1 MTGRGDVMTQDD
13 MPGYRAVAEQ
23 LGSAASTR
31 GRVVE
36 AVKEGSSCGEE
47 EQTAWELKTILET
60 RRQQL
65 EAQVTCNLRL
75 LYFVNT
81 FVLVYIS
88 TLTHPRILSHTHHAY
103 LCCF

>member
-1 MTGRGDVMTQDD
+1 VTGRADLMTQDD
-13 MPGYRAVAEQ
+13 MPGYRDDAEQ

-36 AVKEGSSCGEE
+36 GVKEGSSCGEE

-65 EAQVTCNLRL
+65 EAQVQLAIYDC
-75 LYFVNT
+75 F
-81 FVLVYIS
+81 IS
-88 TLTHPRILSHTHHAY
+88 
-103 LCCF
+103 

>member
-13 MPGYRAVAEQ
+13 MPGYRAVDEQ

-36 AVKEGSSCGEE
+36 GVKEGSSCGEE
-47 EQTAWELKTILET
+47 EQTAWELKTKLET

-75 LYFVNT
+75 LYFGNA
-81 FVLVYIS
+81 FLLVYIF
-88 TLTHPRILSHTHHAY
+88 TLTHPRTLSLTHHAY